1 MNVSWEPVRQEG
13 CIMAFDIAFI
23 GKAFVEIIKALPLTL
38 AVSLVPLLFG
48 FVLGTGIALV
58 RIYRIRFIHWLAG
71 FYVSFVRGTP
81 LLLHIM
87 LIYFGLP
94 MLFDYLSDLYGWGIR
109 SKSVPLV
116 TFILI
121 AFSLNSAAYM
131 SEAIRSG
138 ILSVSHGQME
148 AAYSVGM
155 TTAQGLRRV
164 VIPQALMASLPNL
177 LHKFI
182 GLLHG
187 SSLAFTISLVELN
200 GKAHIVATSNL
211 KFLEAFIA
219 AALIYWGLTLISEKI
234 TSMLEHRLNRYNRGG
249 VA

>member
-1 MNVSWEPVRQEG
+1 MTLDIPF
-13 CIMAFDIAFI
+13 IAKAFFDIL
-23 GKAFVEIIKALPLTL
+23 KALPLTL
-38 AVSLVPLLFG
+38 VISIIPLLFG
-48 FVLGTGIALV
+48 FVIGTALALI
-58 RIYRIRFIHWLAG
+58 RIYKVRFIHWIAD
-71 FYVSFVRGTP
+71 FYVSFIRGTP

-94 MLFDYLSDLYGWGIR
+94 MLFDYLSELYGWGIR
-109 SKSVPLV
+109 SKSIPLI
-116 TFILI
+116 TFVLI
-121 AFSLNSAAYM
+121 AFSLNSGAYM

-164 VIPQALMASLPNL
+164 IMPQALMASLPNL

-200 GKAHIVATSNL
+200 GKAHIVATTNL

-219 AALIYWGLTLISEKI
+219 AALIYWGLTFIAERI
-234 TSMLEHRLNRYNRGG
+234 TAFFEHRLTRYNRGG
-249 VA
+249 IQ